1 MVCEKQT
8 EFSHKSRLTHV
19 HDTMNRLYA
28 NARNED
34 SFSCRLTRVSFRAP
48 TIQLPRGRRRALASD
63 PRPMPLRAC
72 SWRERGN
79 AQPFRLVTSRQQ
91 LAGASARDSAAAT
104 ASHKRPKVKSCRG
117 FSWTKSSPALE
128 RNRFAVPEQK
138 SSQISVVL
146 FCRLDVNWLQRR
158 TPRQGLLN
166 AVGRQVPASLKNR
179 TALRELHSLGWRVY
193 LGVRP
198 KFG

>member
-1 MVCEKQT
+1 MYTQT
-8 EFSHKSRLTHV
+8 TYYTPGMPAPSYYGSFQPYDETRTLAF
-19 HDTMNRLYA
+19 LYFA
-28 NARNED
+28 IGDCVRHRCTAMGT
-34 SFSCRLTRVSFRAP
+34 L
-48 TIQLPRGRRRALASD
+48 Q
-63 PRPMPLRAC
+63 
-72 SWRERGN
+72 
-79 AQPFRLVTSRQQ
+79 
-91 LAGASARDSAAAT
+91 SARDSAAAT